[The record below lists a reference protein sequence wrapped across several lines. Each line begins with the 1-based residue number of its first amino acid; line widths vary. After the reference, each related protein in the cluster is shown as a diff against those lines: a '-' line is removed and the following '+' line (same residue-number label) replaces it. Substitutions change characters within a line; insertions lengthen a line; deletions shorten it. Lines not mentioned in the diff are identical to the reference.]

1 MEVKAEH
8 GWDFFLKA
16 DPSSDSCDFIAAFVL
31 CCRERKKKKR
41 KGIHIRWQDWE
52 AEEEGGVF
60 NISDSLL
67 LNVVPE
73 PSLHWVAEWGG
84 CFKLTC
90 GNKSE
95 SHCFFVFFGW
105 ILCCVRDVISMWVC
119 TDCINNWFTWLLIA
133 HLLEKKTKTLLLQTR
148 LPCIAFCLLAVFSL
162 IHCNA
167 VLYT

>member
-1 MEVKAEH
+1 MLQRK
-8 GWDFFLKA
+8 K
-16 DPSSDSCDFIAAFVL
+16 
-31 CCRERKKKKR
+31 KKKKR
-41 KGIHIRWQDWE
+41 KGIHIRWQGWE

-95 SHCFFVFFGW
+95 SHCFFVLFGW

-119 TDCINNWFTWLLIA
+119 TYCINNWFTWLLIA
-133 HLLEKKTKTLLLQTR
+133 HLLEKKQHYYFKHVSLVLHFACWLSFLWSTVM
-148 LPCIAFCLLAVFSL
+148 PCCLLNLV
-162 IHCNA
+162 H
-167 VLYT
+167 